1 MKKFLVAATLV
12 FIFAVGFLGDIVTNK
27 ITPQNNTYFV
37 KTDKESIYIS
47 KDNKWQKFNIVGV
60 NLNSIK
66 PGNFSNDKVITEEEY
81 LNWITIIDNMGA
93 NCIKVPDIMDNNFYN
108 ALYKFNEDKK
118 DPIYVIQGIY
128 FDEVD
133 LKNGKDIQSEEIE
146 EKFKKHIKLII
157 DSIHGNSFDLN
168 EDIKNEYYNTDI
180 SDYLIGYTLG
190 IEFASN
196 DLIHTELINNK
207 ESYNGNYFYTN
218 DDASSF
224 ESYIAKMA
232 DYLVE
237 YEYKQYKEQKLVGFI
252 GSSNNYKELNSSNQN
267 EDNSIKDYIN
277 PNNINSKGKLKTG
290 IFASYNLYPSYTNMN
305 ENQDNIE
312 EYVNELK
319 NTHKI
324 PIIIGEYGVPSSRN
338 SADFNTDTN
347 KGYINEQEQGEIL
360 VDTYRTINDANIAGS
375 FIFELQDS
383 WQRTSWNTK
392 ELKILDRAPYWS
404 DAQDYSQ
411 NFGLIAFDPSQ
422 ADSKLYPDE
431 KIDEWKNKNIINKN
445 EDISLSMRSDEK
457 YLYFMLKSENTINLD
472 KQDIYVYLDITPN
485 SGSTKSSQLNLNFDK
500 PVDFIIEIKDRENA
514 KVLVHEYYNYFSL
527 NQNKKEYQKRP
538 DLISVQSD
546 MDEFSPIYIET
557 SPRMY
562 VEDLK
567 KIVESK
573 KIETGKLVHGNSNPL
588 NENYN
593 SASDF
598 YVGNDYIEIRVP
610 WSLLN
615 FMDPSTKQIMDDIY
629 KYFSAKPMIINEIN
643 VGVTIKENEEI
654 KEKLDSTKF
663 KLNSW
668 IKPNYHQRLKKSYYI
683 IKDELNA
690 RSN

>member
-190 IEFASN
+190 IEFARN

-252 GSSNNYKELNSSNQN
+252 GSSNNYKELISSNQN

-338 SADFNTDTN
+338 SADFNTDAN

-360 VDTYRTINDANIAGS
+360 VNAYRTINNANIAGS

-411 NFGLIAFDPSQ
+411 NFGLIAFDPGQ
-422 ADSKLYPDE
+422 ANSKLYPDE